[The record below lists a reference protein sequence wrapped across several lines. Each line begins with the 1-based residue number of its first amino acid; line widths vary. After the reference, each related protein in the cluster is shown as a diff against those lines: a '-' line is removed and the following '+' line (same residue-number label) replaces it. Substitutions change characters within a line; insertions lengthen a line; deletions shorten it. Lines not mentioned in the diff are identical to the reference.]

1 MIKLTSNLVNE
12 TIILQPSF
20 QHMLP
25 DKERMSDLMDTAMNN
40 FYVVGRKWIG
50 KQVRKQTANEFS
62 HTHSESVLPFG
73 LYIGQCLRPRQS
85 IERTIGRRSLAT
97 MGSFV
102 HLYDEYVTSLVA
114 R

>member
-25 DKERMSDLMDTAMNN
+25 DKERMGDLMDTAVNN

-50 KQVRKQTANEFS
+50 KQVGASTLQTSFLIA
-62 HTHSESVLPFG
+62 L
-73 LYIGQCLRPRQS
+73 
-85 IERTIGRRSLAT
+85 RSL
-97 MGSFV
+97 
-102 HLYDEYVTSLVA
+102 SLPLV
-114 R
+114 RF